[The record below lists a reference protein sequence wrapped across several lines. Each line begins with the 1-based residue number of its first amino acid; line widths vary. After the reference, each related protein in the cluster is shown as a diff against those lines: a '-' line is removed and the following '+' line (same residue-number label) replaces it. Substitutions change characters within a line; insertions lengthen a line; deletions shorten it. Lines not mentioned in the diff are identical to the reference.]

1 MKPMSFLANPRLV
14 AALAIGDLLVFV
26 AFVVLGQT
34 EHGIIQPEAF
44 LRTSL
49 PFAAVW
55 FAISPWLGAFRLSTL
70 SSIRSTTWRIPTIWL
85 ACGIIAIVLRAW
97 LTDRAFQLSFALV
110 AIGVQ
115 AVLLLGWRVI
125 FATVGRRLFGSW

>member
-1 MKPMSFLANPRLV
+1 
-14 AALAIGDLLVFV
+14 
-26 AFVVLGQT
+26 
-34 EHGIIQPEAF
+34 
-44 LRTSL
+44 
-49 PFAAVW
+49 
-55 FAISPWLGAFRLSTL
+55 
-70 SSIRSTTWRIPTIWL
+70 
-85 ACGIIAIVLRAW
+85 VLRAW